1 MRTLVAPARE
11 ARIAVWRD
19 LLRGSTTDEDRQLQ
33 LCQVMWSMRH
43 LALVAWL
50 VWGTTPGTSYPELT
64 AALAAL
70 AWQIPAHLAVR
81 RRPRWSRAVTFVDAA
96 VLVSLAAVG
105 LAPVLVLVLAVG
117 VLGWAASFRPLEAVV
132 VAAAVAAAV
141 TVTYAGHADQVT
153 PEVGIGAF
161 GLLGAIFVVRTVRMN
176 MAARQAAE
184 RERLVSN
191 GLDAILWECLPGES
205 GTVVDDWRMCG
216 MKVSA
221 AAERMLGHPAAAW
234 LRPGFFTD
242 LLHPDDLAGFLA
254 HQHAYVDGSITVRVR
269 DAGGE
274 YRWLE
279 HRATW
284 ITGRDARPAFAVGL
298 LVDRTDQRAA
308 DERLRAQ
315 ARQDELTGLPN
326 RRAFL
331 EVLDARLADAD
342 GRCGAVVILD
352 LDEFK
357 DINDSLGHE
366 MGDQLLHRIGR
377 TIVEQAGPRDV
388 VARLG
393 GDEFALLLCG
403 GDQDEAIASVERLV
417 AAINRPVLVGD
428 LRLRV
433 RASAGVVPVSG
444 PAGRDD
450 ASELLRCA
458 DVAMYE
464 AKRRGSGVEVYDRG
478 TDVDDRERFELAADL
493 EQAVAHDQLVLHHQ
507 PIYDVASGRMI
518 GTEALARWE
527 HPRLGLVPPDDFI
540 ALAEVSGQIRGLT
553 RWVIRRALGDLLALG
568 DAGDGL
574 EVSVNLSVRN
584 LYEVDLVDWVAA
596 ILRELEVPPSRLVV
610 EITESTVMDDQ
621 LAAIEVIE
629 GLRRLGVRTW
639 IDDFGT
645 GHSSF
650 ARLRTLPVD
659 GVKIDR
665 AFVSGSQVSSSDR
678 IVLRSMVELVGAL
691 GMHVVAEGVEDLS
704 TMHLL
709 RELQCDLVQG
719 FALHRP
725 MPFAD
730 LCALVERQAHQERR
744 AASAMA
750 S

>member
-1 MRTLVAPARE
+1 MRTLVSPARD
-11 ARIAVWRD
+11 AHTAVWRD
-19 LLRGSTTDEDRQLQ
+19 RLRSRTSDEDRQLQ

-43 LALVAWL
+43 VVIAAWL
-50 VWGTTPGTSYPELT
+50 LSHDHAAAGSEL
-64 AALAAL
+64 AALLAL
-70 AWQIPAHLAVR
+70 AWQVPAHLVVR
-81 RRPRWSRAVTFVDAA
+81 RVPRWSRTVTLIDAV
-96 VLVSLAAVG
+96 VLVALAAAG
-105 LAPVLVLVLAVG
+105 LPPVLVLVMSVG
-117 VLGWAASFRPLEAVV
+117 VLGWAATFRPLEAIAVAV
-132 VAAAVAAAV
+132 GVAAAVAI
-141 TVTYAGHADQVT
+141 TYVSHGSSVT
-153 PEVGIGAF
+153 PEVGVGAF
-161 GLLGAIFVVRTVRMN
+161 SLLGAIFVVRTVRMN

-191 GLDAILWECLPGES
+191 GLDAILWECLPAEPGA
-205 GTVVDDWRMCG
+205 VVDDWRACG

-234 LRPGFFTD
+234 LRPGFFAG
-242 LLHPDDLAGFLA
+242 LLHPDDLPRFFA
-254 HQHAYVDGSITVRVR
+254 HQREHVDGSITIRLR
-269 DAGGE
+269 EAGGE
-274 YRWLE
+274 YRWME

-284 ITGRDARPAFAVGL
+284 IGGRDARPAFAVGL

-331 EVLDARLADAD
+331 EVLDTRLADPD

-403 GDQDEAIASVERLV
+403 EGPAETIASVERLV

-433 RASAGVVPVSG
+433 RASAGVVPVSAASG
-444 PAGRDD
+444 CHD

-478 TDVDDRERFELAADL
+478 TDVDDRQRFELAGDL
-493 EQAVAHDQLVLHHQ
+493 EHAIVHEQLVLHHQ
-507 PIYDVASGRMI
+507 PIYDVATGRMV

-553 RWVIRRALGDLLALG
+553 RWVIRRALDDLLALG
-568 DAGDGL
+568 DAGRDL

-596 ILRELEVPPSRLVV
+596 TLRQLDVAPSRLVV

-691 GMHVVAEGVEDLS
+691 GMHVVAEGVEDLG

-709 RELQCDLVQG
+709 RELHCDLVQG

-725 MPFAD
+725 MPFD
-730 LCALVERQAHQERR
+730 ELQALVERRVRQARR
-744 AASAMA
+744 SMTALAS
-750 S
+750 